1 MSGSSSIFRDIDKL
15 SPRYVPK
22 VLQHREDQMSFL
34 SSLYETALENIQEK
48 YLQVSQLVGPVGTGK
63 TSTAIRFGEMLEEK
77 ASKRKIKLKH
87 VYLNG
92 KMEGASRYTL
102 YRSLLADVAPKI
114 STRSLS
120 PEEMLRQLV
129 KYLRE
134 EDRYLLITMDEIG
147 YFCKHSKEQL
157 VYNLTR
163 LNELTIPKPS
173 RVIGVMFIARNL
185 SFHERLDPSELS
197 TLGRLIVQ
205 FPRYSEQQIKDI
217 LEVRVGEAFKP
228 GRVGDDLLE
237 FVGDVT
243 ASPPINGDLRVA
255 LDLLL
260 YSGMLAEREGY
271 DRVLPEHVRRVLGE
285 THPSLTTEDI
295 LYLSDAG
302 KMILLGMVRAL
313 KAGKVPYVGLREIR
327 EDYLV
332 VCEEYEVDP
341 VEEVEEEV
349 QELIDRGIV
358 DMKSLTKFGISG
370 VPAEDLERFLNGIMQ
385 RLKNGLRRE

>member
-1 MSGSSSIFRDIDKL
+1 MPRSSIFSDTDKL

-22 VLQHREDQMSFL
+22 VLQHREDQMQFL
-34 SSLYETALENIQEK
+34 SGLYETALDGIEDR
-48 YLQVSQLVGPVGTGK
+48 YLRVCQLVGPVGTGK
-63 TSTAIRFGEMLEEK
+63 TSTALRFGEKLVDK
-77 ASKRKIKLKH
+77 ASGRKIKLRH

-102 YRSLLADVAPKI
+102 YRSLLAEVAPKI
-114 STRSLS
+114 LTRSLS

-129 KYLRE
+129 GYLRE
-134 EDRYLLITMDEIG
+134 ENEYLFITMDEIG
-147 YFCKHSKEQL
+147 YFCMHSKEQL

-173 RVIGVMFIARNL
+173 RVIGVMFIARDL

-205 FPRYSEQQIKDI
+205 FPRYSEQQIKEI
-217 LEVRVGEAFKP
+217 LEVRVDEAFKA
-228 GRVGDDLLE
+228 GRVSDEVLGFLS
-237 FVGDVT
+237 DVT
-243 ASPPINGDLRVA
+243 AKPPINGDLRIV

-260 YSGMLAEREGY
+260 YSGMLAEREGLE
-271 DRVLPEHVRRVLGE
+271 RVLPEHVRRVLGE
-285 THPSLTTEDI
+285 THPAITTEDI

-313 KAGKVPYVGLREIR
+313 RAGKVPYVGLREIR

-332 VCEEYEVDP
+332 VCEEYGVKP
-341 VEEVEEEV
+341 VEDVEEEV
-349 QELIDRGIV
+349 EELIDRGIV

-370 VPAEDLERFLNGIMQ
+370 VSAEDLERFLNGIME
-385 RLKNGLRRE
+385 RLKNGLRKE

>member
-1 MSGSSSIFRDIDKL
+1 MSRLSIFRDVDKL

-22 VLQHREDQMSFL
+22 ILRHREDQMKLL
-34 SSLYETALENIQEK
+34 SSLYASALDNIEK
-48 YLQVSQLVGPVGTGK
+48 RYLQASQLVGPVGTGK

-129 KYLRE
+129 KYLQD
-134 EDRYLLITMDEIG
+134 EDQYLLITMDEIG

-173 RVIGVMFIARNL
+173 RVIGVMFIARDP

-228 GRVGDDLLE
+228 GRVSDDLLD
-237 FVGDVT
+237 FVSDVT
-243 ASPPINGDLRVA
+243 ARPPINGDLRVA

-260 YSGMLAEREGY
+260 YSGMLAEGEGY
-271 DRVLPEHVRRVLGE
+271 DRVLPEHVRCVLGE
-285 THPSLTTEDI
+285 THPSITTEDI
-295 LYLSDAG
+295 LYLSDVG

-332 VCEEYEVDP
+332 VCEEYGVKP
-341 VEEVEEEV
+341 VKEVEEEV

-370 VPAEDLERFLNGIMQ
+370 VPTEDLERFLNGIMQ
-385 RLKNGLRRE
+385 RLKNGLRKE

>member
-1 MSGSSSIFRDIDKL
+1 M
-15 SPRYVPK
+15 
-22 VLQHREDQMSFL
+22 QFL
-34 SSLYETALENIQEK
+34 SGLYETALDGIEEK
-48 YLQVSQLVGPVGTGK
+48 YLRVSQLVGPVGTGK

-77 ASKRKIKLKH
+77 ASERRIKLKH
-87 VYLNG
+87 IYLNG

-102 YRSLLADVAPKI
+102 YRSLLADAAPKVL
-114 STRSLS
+114 TRSLS

-129 KYLRE
+129 GYLQRE
-134 EDRYLLITMDEIG
+134 DEYLLITMDEIG
-147 YFCKHSKEQL
+147 YFCTHSKEQL

-173 RVIGVMFIARNL
+173 RVIGLIFIARDL

-197 TLGRLIVQ
+197 TLGRLVVQ

-217 LEVRVGEAFKP
+217 LEIRVSEAFKR
-228 GRVGDDLLE
+228 GRIDDDVVG
-237 FVGDVT
+237 FVSDVT
-243 ASPPINGDLRVA
+243 AKPPISGDLRVA

-260 YSGMLAEREGY
+260 YSGMLAEREGLE
-271 DRVLPEHVRRVLGE
+271 RVLPEHVRRVLGE
-285 THPSLTTEDI
+285 THPAITTEDI

-313 KAGKVPYVGLREIR
+313 RAGKIPYVGLREIR

-332 VCEEYEVDP
+332 VCEQYGVKP

-349 QELIDRGIV
+349 EELIDRGIV
-358 DMKSLTKFGISG
+358 DMKSLTRFGISG
-370 VPAEDLERFLNGIMQ
+370 VSAEDLERLLNGIME
-385 RLKNGLRRE
+385 RLKNGLRKE

>member
-1 MSGSSSIFRDIDKL
+1 
-15 SPRYVPK
+15 
-22 VLQHREDQMSFL
+22 
-34 SSLYETALENIQEK
+34 
-48 YLQVSQLVGPVGTGK
+48 
-63 TSTAIRFGEMLEEK
+63 
-77 ASKRKIKLKH
+77 
-87 VYLNG
+87 
-92 KMEGASRYTL
+92 MEGASRYTL
-102 YRSLLADVAPKI
+102 YRSLLAVVAPKI

-129 KYLRE
+129 KYLRD

-147 YFCKHSKEQL
+147 YFCKHSREQL

-173 RVIGVMFIARNL
+173 RVIGVMFIARDL

-217 LEVRVGEAFKP
+217 LEVRVDEAFKP
-228 GRVGDDLLE
+228 GRVSDDLLD
-237 FVGDVT
+237 FVSDVT
-243 ASPPINGDLRVA
+243 ARPPINGDLRVA

-271 DRVLPEHVRRVLGE
+271 DKVLPEHVRRVFGE
-285 THPSLTTEDI
+285 THPSITTEDI

-313 KAGKVPYVGLREIR
+313 KTGRVSYVGLREIR

-332 VCEEYEVDP
+332 VCEEYGVDP

-385 RLKNGLRRE
+385 RLKNGLRKE